1 MQWAAVSVASNL
13 TQWKSSTSLS
23 TQTKKKKLPS
33 YENTEVKLNYRVSIA
48 PHLVER
54 LMHGGGENLRRSDQF
69 KGQNQDQKLGPVT
82 TL

>member
-13 TQWKSSTSLS
+13 TQWKSSTPLS
-23 TQTKKKKLPS
+23 TQTKKKLPS
-33 YENTEVKLNYRVSIA
+33 CENTEVKLNYRVSIA

-69 KGQNQDQKLGPVT
+69 KGQNEDQKLRPIT